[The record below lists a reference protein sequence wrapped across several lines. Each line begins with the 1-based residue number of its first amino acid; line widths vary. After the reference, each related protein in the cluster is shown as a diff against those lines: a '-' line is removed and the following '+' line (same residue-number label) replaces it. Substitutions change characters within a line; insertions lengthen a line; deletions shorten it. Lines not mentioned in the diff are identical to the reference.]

1 MLDVV
6 KFEKNPRLRTF
17 MSATQLTAP
26 SVFTNHTTLNVWGDL
41 LMVPFFW
48 RGLTIAAAIGAANDC
63 CADSCTERLSVIVHC
78 LPLSAFVVFTT
89 CMN

>member
-41 LMVPFFW
+41 LMVAYFW
-48 RGLTIAAAIGAANDC
+48 KGLFRYCIA
-63 CADSCTERLSVIVHC
+63 SQRLNQH
-78 LPLSAFVVFTT
+78 P
-89 CMN
+89 